1 MLRLLKYKNIVL
13 LREAFKRKGRLYL
26 VFEYVEKNLL
36 EVLEKGSPKKTIT
49 ININL
54 FESSIA
60 LDLKIIQDNFKE
72 CSIGSYPYFNFAS
85 KKGGVNIVVS
95 SWTLNSLD
103 EIVKK
108 IQEMISLLG
117 GKSSIV

>member
-1 MLRLLKYKNIVL
+1 M
-13 LREAFKRKGRLYL
+13 KRDLQ
-26 VFEYVEKNLL
+26 
-36 EVLEKGSPKKTIT
+36 KKTTT

-72 CSIGSYPYFNFAS
+72 CSIGSYPYFNYAS

-95 SWTLNSLD
+95 SWTLSSLD
-103 EIVKK
+103 EIVKQ